1 MCVLILSMA
10 PDLKNSSS
18 SKDDIFIRLVWCL
31 NETLSYR
38 PAGDILYFL
47 MIIKISRFA
56 SK

>member
-1 MCVLILSMA
+1 MCVVILSIA

-47 MIIKISRFA
+47 RIIKISRFA